1 MVENIPKHV
10 IHTHHR
16 QALLHIALTFWYFLF
31 FFRWY
36 EKEKDQG
43 KWRARSYNYSDYCQ
57 SFYNRYKSIS
67 FRELFDILPYFLVFI
82 AVNYFLVT
90 IFRCSFRFP
99 DISIDTSI
107 SRMISLDNA
116 FTTYYSSTKLMT
128 VKSESN
134 ASSSM
139 VPLAPR

>member
-1 MVENIPKHV
+1 MRLYDIDDIGAVSSLTRFPRTPLSAV
-10 IHTHHR
+10 R
-16 QALLHIALTFWYFLF
+16 VLLSSA
-31 FFRWY
+31 
-36 EKEKDQG
+36 
-43 KWRARSYNYSDYCQ
+43 NY
-57 SFYNRYKSIS
+57 
-67 FRELFDILPYFLVFI
+67 
-82 AVNYFLVT
+82 YFLVT
-90 IFRCSFRFP
+90 VFSCSFRFP